1 MGTTKFVGLLM
12 ESLFGKGCEEVFGL
26 EIARKE
32 GGCRRKE
39 YQELTSSPKPVLL
52 LSAEIV
58 IINGREEG

>member
-1 MGTTKFVGLLM
+1 M

-32 GGCRRKE
+32 GVAGRST